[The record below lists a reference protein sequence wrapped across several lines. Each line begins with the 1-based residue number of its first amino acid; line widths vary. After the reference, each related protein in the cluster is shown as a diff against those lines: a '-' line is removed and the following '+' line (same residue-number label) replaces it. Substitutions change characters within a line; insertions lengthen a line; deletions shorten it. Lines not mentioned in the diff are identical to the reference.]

1 MYCKK
6 CGAELPNDSTF
17 CINCG
22 EKLDN
27 APDSPQSMP
36 QTKKPKN
43 KKIIFNIVLVV
54 AIIFGIFVA
63 YNEIGKANLKKNLKK
78 EWSRSGGSY
87 STLVLDFDD
96 DEIDYNF
103 ESGIAWLNSTIET
116 YDYKVISSNK
126 IKVKHKGYNYETT
139 VTIEFN
145 DDKTMMTMTPA
156 ITSTDSSE
164 KWFLH

>member
-22 EKLDN
+22 GKLDN
-27 APDSPQSMP
+27 VANPTSINVQNK
-36 QTKKPKN
+36 TKKN
-43 KKIIFNIVLVV
+43 KKTIFSIVLVV
-54 AIIFGIFVA
+54 AIICGIFVA

-78 EWSRSGGSY
+78 EWSRIESY
-87 STLVLDFDD
+87 ITLVLDFDD

-103 ESGIAWLNSTIET
+103 ESGIAWLDSTIAT

-164 KWFLH
+164 NWFLY